1 MQEIMMDK
9 PVRIL
14 IVEDAKAAQIV
25 AKLHLTELN
34 CLVDTADNGM
44 MALEKTNTLRY
55 DAILMDLGLSNGPNG
70 FETTQLIKTQ
80 SLLNKETPVIALTIH
95 SEAQFN
101 TQAAACGMAGF
112 LYKPFTSSEAKEL
125 VDLIKNLLK

>member
-1 MQEIMMDK
+1 MNE

-14 IVEDAKAAQIV
+14 VVEDAKAAQIV
-25 AKLHLTELN
+25 AKLYLTELN

-44 MALEKTNTLRY
+44 IALTQANTVRY

-70 FETTQLIKTQ
+70 FETTSLIKASST
-80 SLLNKETPVIALTIH
+80 LNKDTPVIALTIH

-101 TQAAACGMAGF
+101 AQAAAVGMKGF
-112 LYKPFTSSEAKEL
+112 LYKPFTLSEAKEL
-125 VDLIKNLLK
+125 VDSIRNSLQ